1 MSYDD
6 AKRELENAG
15 ASMRCS
21 DVTSRLESLGFKVRD
36 CKNGGHKVF
45 NHPSMPSFHGGN
57 FDCGHKRNSEVK
69 KVYLRNILRVLDDF
83 EADIKSYLGIDLN
96 D

>member
-21 DVTSRLESLGFKVRD
+21 DVISLLESLGFKVRD
-36 CKNGGHKVF
+36 CKGGGHKVF
-45 NHPSMPSFHGGN
+45 KHPSIPLFYGSD

-69 KVYLRNILRVLDDF
+69 KAYLRKILRVLDDF
-83 EADIKSYLGIDLN
+83 EADIRNYLESP
-96 D
+96 